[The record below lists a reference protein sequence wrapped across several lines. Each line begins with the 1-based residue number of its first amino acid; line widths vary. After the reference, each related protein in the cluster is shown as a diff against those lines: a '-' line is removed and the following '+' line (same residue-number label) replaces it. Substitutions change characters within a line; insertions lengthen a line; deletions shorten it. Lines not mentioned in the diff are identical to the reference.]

1 MPACGSMTTTL
12 LGAAYLVE
20 GVIRSSFPPLRQIFW
35 VKTLTFWFGNGG
47 ASGVTSSLE
56 DLLSVL
62 CRFWGHGVRT
72 LPTLLGR
79 RRRLPLSPDPPILP
93 SLHLPRHHFWLLRS
107 LQSGG
112 CFAALLVEVRLGGC
126 FATSTLFRRM
136 FCRLGLHWSC
146 L

>member
-1 MPACGSMTTTL
+1 MGVQAKAMSACGLMMTTL
-12 LGAAYLVE
+12 SGAVYLVE
-20 GVIRSSFPPLRQIFW
+20 GVIRSSFFPPLRQVFLGE
-35 VKTLTFWFGNGG
+35 TLTFWSGNGG

-56 DLLSVL
+56 ALLSVL
-62 CRFWGHGVRT
+62 CRFWGHGVHT

-112 CFAALLVEVRLGGC
+112 CFAALLVEV
-126 FATSTLFRRM
+126 
-136 FCRLGLHWSC
+136 
-146 L
+146 